1 VSTIRRTAR
10 ELALKTIFQAEVGKQ
25 PLGEVLDMVL
35 EQLRLN
41 AVGPINGLAQEA
53 GEKLLEAALPAV
65 EVVSAQSKRQ
75 LRGIARA
82 MTAELLGLGEKAS
95 DILHDAVSESGHF
108 DPDRV
113 MDAFDSESEL
123 TEKRLWE
130 HASKAT
136 FYPGHVGQLL
146 DAARAELPAM
156 REALERQITFAVRAG
171 HYAVTLVHG
180 TLEKQ
185 DEIDRR
191 VSDLSS
197 GWSLDRQAAVDRN
210 ILRLAAYEL
219 LYVDDVPVG
228 AAINEAVELAKKY
241 STEESGRFVN
251 GVLGALAADRTTSA
265 ES

>member
-1 VSTIRRTAR
+1 MSTTRRTAR
-10 ELALKTIFQAEVGKQ
+10 ELALKTLFQVDVGKQ
-25 PLGEVLDMVL
+25 PLGEVLNTSL

-41 AVGPINGLAQEA
+41 AVGPLMNIAQDA
-53 GEKLLEAALPAV
+53 GNALLEAALPET
-65 EVVSAQSKRQ
+65 EVVSSQSKRQ

-82 MTAELLGLGEKAS
+82 MAGELTGLAERAS
-95 DILHDAVSESGHF
+95 GKLRDAVSESGHF
-108 DPDRV
+108 DSDRV
-113 MDAFDSESEL
+113 MNAFDLEAQAAQQRLSEHGSRPSLYPKHVSEL
-123 TEKRLWE
+123 HDT
-130 HASKAT
+130 
-136 FYPGHVGQLL
+136 
-146 DAARAELPAM
+146 ARAAVPLM

-171 HYAVTLVHG
+171 QYTVTLVRG

-185 DEIDRR
+185 EEIDRR
-191 VSDLSS
+191 VADLSS

-219 LYVDDVPVG
+219 LFVDDVPVG

-251 GVLGALAADRTTSA
+251 GVLGALASGRGPSP